1 MYRSLT
7 EGSALRYSSSL
18 IARIFEWYSSKD
30 HNSDRVEKVKR
41 MKFRNSKELLCVGF
55 EQRSSLRQ
63 YSRLLVLVRRS
74 NSSTCRHDE
83 LLNHAP
89 SLLQYPTKHLTTSAV
104 CSDSAYLAIWQFEFS
119 FGAAS
124 YEHRWINK
132 YSELQVSCPRRY
144 NQKSLNYNHMDETKD
159 VIF

>member
-7 EGSALRYSSSL
+7 EGSAFRYSSSL

-30 HNSDRVEKVKR
+30 HNSDREEKVKS

-55 EQRSSLRQ
+55 EQRNSLRQ
-63 YSRLLVLVRRS
+63 YNRLLVLVRRS

-89 SLLQYPTKHLTTSAV
+89 SLLQYPTKHPTTSAEV
-104 CSDSAYLAIWQFEFS
+104 PIQHTLLYDNSNFRLVLPPTSTGGF
-119 FGAAS
+119 
-124 YEHRWINK
+124 INI
-132 YSELQVSCPRRY
+132 QSCRSVVPVA
-144 NQKSLNYNHMDETKD
+144 KIKGL
-159 VIF
+159 